1 VCGSRS
7 SSLVSCRVQ
16 VRSAGGFARDQI
28 ISGSEVTW
36 KIGSTDSRA
45 VDQLPYWAGDRA
57 EVGDIV
63 GFSF

>member
-1 VCGSRS
+1 
-7 SSLVSCRVQ
+7 